1 MRAFKTA
8 VLIKRYFTLV
18 AWCAKSF
25 YLDIDDA
32 VHFKREKGL
41 NGVKNLNFS
50 LRMLLSSVVLPCK
63 PLFIRLAGQHFS
75 LGQFTVDLN
84 KN

>member
-1 MRAFKTA
+1 VQKAFIWTLMLL
-8 VLIKRYFTLV
+8 LI
-18 AWCAKSF
+18 
-25 YLDIDDA
+25 
-32 VHFKREKGL
+32 L
-41 NGVKNLNFS
+41 NARQQ